1 MYCSLSLSFESSSH
15 RPVPRPETPPQVG
28 NAAEHLTAV
37 TVATKDK
44 MDLSL
49 GVALGSSTQILS
61 CKCYKTRGVVQVKHS
76 FNGIQM
82 AACFLALGQV
92 STWVI
97 WFVPDRAIPRHARIL
112 QTNRSPLPRHS
123 GIPYD
128 IPNATFDLICTYRF
142 ILLMEE
148 LLHQLIWFSYPI
160 LYEGF
165 PSTVTPPGDFKRS
178 VG

>member
-1 MYCSLSLSFESSSH
+1 M
-15 RPVPRPETPPQVG
+15 
-28 NAAEHLTAV
+28 
-37 TVATKDK
+37 
-44 MDLSL
+44 
-49 GVALGSSTQILS
+49 
-61 CKCYKTRGVVQVKHS
+61 QVKHS

-97 WFVPDRAIPRHARIL
+97 WFVPNRAIPRHARIL

-148 LLHQLIWFSYPI
+148 LLHQLMYCSKYMVNINIYHFIICRVFI
-160 LYEGF
+160 LFQLENL
-165 PSTVTPPGDFKRS
+165 VDFCSRINIKQS
-178 VG
+178 LASHL